1 MSVTDMLKPKR
12 WKSKR
17 YEAWVRTQ
25 PCCVCGAPA
34 VEVHHIKGVGFMSG
48 TGLKAPSWAIIP
60 LSNHMHREMHRSKAM
75 QALQWELVARTLGK
89 AIEEGVFK

>member
-25 PCCVCGAPA
+25 PCCVCGDPA

-48 TGLKAPSWAIIP
+48 TGLKAPSWATMP
-60 LSNHMHREMHRSKAM
+60 LCAHHHKNVHLFHDAQS
-75 QALQWELVARTLGK
+75 QWEFVARTLGK